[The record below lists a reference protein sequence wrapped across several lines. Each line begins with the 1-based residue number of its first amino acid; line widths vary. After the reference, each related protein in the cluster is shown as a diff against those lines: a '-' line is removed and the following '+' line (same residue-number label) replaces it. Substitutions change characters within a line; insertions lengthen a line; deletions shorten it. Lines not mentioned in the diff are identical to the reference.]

1 MQTELSG
8 WDFNKVIADAKDAWN
23 EELGKVKINKCSD
36 DNAKKIFYTA
46 LYHSMF
52 APSEFCDV
60 NGDYYG
66 ADNKMHKG
74 EGFKN
79 YTTFSLW
86 DTYRAAQPLMTI
98 LHPEK
103 MSDIINT
110 MITIYKQQGKLPVWH
125 LMGCETDCM
134 VGNPGVPVVAD
145 AILKGIEGFDYE
157 LAYEALKESSMLG
170 ERGMQHRIEYGF
182 IPSDKML
189 ESIAYDM
196 EYALADW
203 AVAQAALKL
212 GKQEDYCL
220 LYTSPSPR
228 DCS

>member
-1 MQTELSG
+1 MKVALSPVSEDGAKLNMQTELSG

-110 MITIYKQQGKLPVWH
+110 MITIIS
-125 LMGCETDCM
+125 
-134 VGNPGVPVVAD
+134 N
-145 AILKGIEGFDYE
+145 
-157 LAYEALKESSMLG
+157 KESF
-170 ERGMQHRIEYGF
+170 RYG
-182 IPSDKML
+182 IS
-189 ESIAYDM
+189 
-196 EYALADW
+196 W
-203 AVAQAALKL
+203 VV
-212 GKQEDYCL
+212 KQ
-220 LYTSPSPR
+220 TVW
-228 DCS
+228 